1 MSDQANQPK
10 QDIAVTEEFKIDHR
24 LNQDAE
30 KAAEKA
36 GNVEKKFDE
45 KHGIFDK

>member
-1 MSDQANQPK
+1 MSEQVNKPTPDV
-10 QDIAVTEEFKIDHR
+10 AVTEEFKIDRR
-24 LNQDAE
+24 LNEDAE

-36 GNVEKKFDE
+36 GNTEKKFDE